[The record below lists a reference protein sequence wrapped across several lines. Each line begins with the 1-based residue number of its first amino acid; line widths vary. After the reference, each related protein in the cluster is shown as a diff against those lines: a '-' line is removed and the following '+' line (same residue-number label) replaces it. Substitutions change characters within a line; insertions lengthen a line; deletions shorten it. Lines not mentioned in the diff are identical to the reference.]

1 MSQEAPVGA
10 VPAPWLVRVEA
21 DPGNPYLWAKVLSTL
36 GRKEASLSV
45 RWESARGFPEDS
57 VLRNSLAETLREHG
71 RMLLAEHLL
80 RETMRDFPNDEVCRG
95 ILANLLISIERNT
108 EAEHLLREAIQDFPD
123 NEVFRS
129 RLDELSSSTERQE
142 NRGAETDV
150 ATEDRLAASGQAEEE
165 VIGGDISGR
174 P

>member
-1 MSQEAPVGA
+1 MSSHSGTALAATAPMSQEAPVGA
-10 VPAPWLVRVEA
+10 VPAPWLVQVEE
-21 DPGNPYLWAKVLSTL
+21 DPGNPYLWDLWAKVLSTL

-80 RETMRDFPNDEVCRG
+80 RETMRDFPNDEV
-95 ILANLLISIERNT
+95 
-108 EAEHLLREAIQDFPD
+108 
-123 NEVFRS
+123 FRS